1 MVPVEEL
8 QKLRNEYIFVPQ
20 TNISEK
26 IILEHIHGECLEII
40 AEFSLKECSAE
51 KFGLHVRC
59 SLDGQE
65 KTSVIYDVKDGK
77 IYVDRKYSGKR
88 EGGIRTSVVH
98 GNHDSIKLHLF
109 IDRSSLELFV
119 NDGETVMTTRIY
131 PDPLSTSVELYSE
144 GGVANLIKLDS
155 WTLNDIWR

>member
-1 MVPVEEL
+1 MAPVEEL

-26 IILEHIHGECLEII
+26 ITLEHIQGECLEII
-40 AEFSLKECSAE
+40 AEFSLNECSAE
-51 KFGLHVRC
+51 KFGIYVRC
-59 SLDGQE
+59 SLYGQE

-77 IYVDRKYSGKR
+77 IYVDRNYSGKG

-109 IDRSSLELFV
+109 IDSSSLELFV

-131 PDPLSTSVELYSE
+131 PEPLSTSVELFSE